1 MPHAGP
7 GRGAVL
13 KVHALNAGDLDSVQA
28 LQKKKKKASCDSTQ
42 CSSSQLY
49 GLLHFITPP
58 FCKILSNFYF
68 TQMDSLMSAFF
79 F

>member
-28 LQKKKKKASCDSTQ
+28 LQKKKKKP
-42 CSSSQLY
+42 
-49 GLLHFITPP
+49 HVTPP
-58 FCKILSNFYF
+58 SAAPANFMVFYIL
-68 TQMDSLMSAFF
+68 
-79 F
+79 